1 MSRYL
6 IDQIARLAN
15 VRVLLGTE
23 VTELL
28 GDRELEATRPFQGL
42 PDGAKRVEGQPVS
55 GRSCHSK
62 CHSRQVRYSV
72 LCSKKRRNLEP
83 PYGIE
88 P

>member
-28 GDRELEATRPFQGL
+28 GDRELEAVVVEDNRT
-42 PDGAKRVEGQPVS
+42 GARQTLEA
-55 GRSCHSK
+55 RSLF
-62 CHSRQVRYSV
+62 V
-72 LCSKKRRNLEP
+72 LSA
-83 PYGIE
+83 
-88 P
+88 